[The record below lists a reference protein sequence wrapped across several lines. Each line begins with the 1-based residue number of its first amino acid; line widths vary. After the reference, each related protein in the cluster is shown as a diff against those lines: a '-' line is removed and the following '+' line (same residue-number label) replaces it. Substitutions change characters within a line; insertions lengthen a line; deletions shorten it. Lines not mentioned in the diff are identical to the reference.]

1 MLNEHTHSFPIR
13 PSESQMTRST
23 YCLSSGSCVT
33 ITIVCPNRRLN
44 LQPQVKPTAGMWL
57 TIRGIFL
64 VVFGGVLK
72 HLFDGRESVVVVS
85 DGGSCNF
92 CRDALLVREGGRT
105 GKPVPGKLFFRG
117 NEISNALFPLWLKE
131 FYRVEQ
137 DIWDYAFKIPIVVDV
152 LGFIG
157 TGEERSCTG
166 TTRIEVHRVCSEY
179 FLHELRYPA
188 VD

>member
-92 CRDALLVREGGRT
+92 CRDAFFAGERCHT
-105 GKPVPGKLFFRG
+105 GKRVPGNLFFLG
-117 NEISNALFPLWLKE
+117 NKVSNAVLPFRLK
-131 FYRVEQ
+131 
-137 DIWDYAFKIPIVVDV
+137 KVDV
-152 LGFIG
+152 V
-157 TGEERSCTG
+157 E
-166 TTRIEVHRVCSEY
+166 H
-179 FLHELRYPA
+179 
-188 VD
+188 